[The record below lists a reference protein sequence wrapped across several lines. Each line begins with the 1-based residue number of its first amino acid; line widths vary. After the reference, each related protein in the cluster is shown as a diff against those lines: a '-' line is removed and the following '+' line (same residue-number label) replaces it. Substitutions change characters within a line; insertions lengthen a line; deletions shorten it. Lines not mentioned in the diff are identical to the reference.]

1 MISIPQR
8 KQQWLDGCTEIVLP
22 VGMIRLVFFIPNRFF
37 GVLLPISL
45 LAAPTVLFAFGA
57 LGVFL
62 SGSALALF
70 ACLMATTKSAI
81 LLASPTLTANKKP
94 LATFQAQHFQSINQ
108 ANTSTDSNGLDET
121 RGNELP
127 WFPILGR

>member
-1 MISIPQR
+1 MYRNSAAS
-8 KQQWLDGCTEIVLP
+8 GS
-22 VGMIRLVFFIPNRFF
+22 MIRLVFFIPNRFF